1 MEYLIG
7 TGGWAYFQIP
17 GIKSLEA
24 YSRIY
29 NFVEV
34 NSTFYEIPS
43 TNQIEKWRNIVPED
57 FQFTVRAHRSIT
69 HQYKLQRTK
78 ENLKRLK
85 EMKKIC
91 EILQAEILLLQTPA
105 SLEITKDVIENFRD
119 LLSSIELNKLRIAL
133 ETRGTKVSTYPREL
147 LKNMQE
153 YNIINSVDLLKGEL
167 PAYKSDILYSR
178 LFGKGEKNIYQ
189 PTDQELKE
197 IDIRAKTGKYKKV
210 VLSFHSQRMY
220 RDAGRFK
227 IYKQTGKF
235 PSITKTTGLSS
246 LREILKEGN
255 IFPATKEQLIKHH
268 GWKLFDYTQE
278 KRVRTIEFL
287 QKLPSREFQ
296 NVNQVIELLRSV
308 SGENSGVSS

>member
-17 GIKSLEA
+17 GIQSLEA

-78 ENLKRLK
+78 ENLKRFE

-105 SLEITKDVIENFRD
+105 SLGITKDLIENFHD
-119 LLSSIELNKLRIAL
+119 LLSSIELDKVRIAL
-133 ETRGTKVSTYPREL
+133 EIRGTEVSTYPIEL
-147 LKNMQE
+147 LKIMQE

-197 IDIRAKTGKYKKV
+197 IDIRAKTGKFKKV

-235 PSITKTTGLSS
+235 PSVTNTTGLSS

-278 KRVRTIEFL
+278 KRVLAIEFL

-308 SGENSGVSS
+308 LGENSGITS

>member
-78 ENLKRLK
+78 ENLKRLE

>member
-78 ENLKRLK
+78 ENLKRLE

-197 IDIRAKTGKYKKV
+197 IDIRAKTGKFKKV

-235 PSITKTTGLSS
+235 PSVTKTTGLSS
-246 LREILKEGN
+246 LKEILKEGD

-308 SGENSGVSS
+308 SGENSGVTS

>member
-43 TNQIEKWRNIVPED
+43 TNQIEKWRKIVPED

-78 ENLKRLK
+78 ENLKRLE

-91 EILQAEILLLQTPA
+91 GILQAEILLLQTPA
-105 SLEITKDVIENFRD
+105 SLGITKDLIENFGD
-119 LLSSIELNKLRIAL
+119 LLSSIELDKVRIAL
-133 ETRGTKVSTYPREL
+133 EIRGTKVSTYPREL

-197 IDIRAKTGKYKKV
+197 IDIRAKTGKFKKV

-227 IYKQTGKF
+227 IYKRTGKF
-235 PSITKTTGLSS
+235 PSVTNTTGLSS
-246 LREILKEGN
+246 LRDILVEGN
-255 IFPATKEQLIKHH
+255 IFPATKEQLIKQH
-268 GWKLFDYTQE
+268 GWKLFDYTEE

-296 NVNQVIELLRSV
+296 NVNQVIKLLRSV
-308 SGENSGVSS
+308 SGENSEITS

>member
-34 NSTFYEIPS
+34 NSTFYEIPT

-78 ENLKRLK
+78 ENLKRLQ
-85 EMKKIC
+85 EMIKIC
-91 EILQAEILLLQTPA
+91 GILQAEILLLQTPA
-105 SLEITKDVIENFRD
+105 SLGITKDLIENFRD
-119 LLSSIELNKLRIAL
+119 LLSSIELNKVRIAL
-133 ETRGTKVSTYPREL
+133 EIRGTEVSTYPREL
-147 LKNMQE
+147 LKIMQE

-189 PTDQELKE
+189 PTDHELKE
-197 IDIRAKTGKYKKV
+197 IDIRAKTGKFKKV

-227 IYKQTGKF
+227 IYKRTGKF
-235 PSITKTTGLSS
+235 PSVTNTTGLSS

-278 KRVRTIEFL
+278 KRVLVIEFL
-287 QKLPSREFQ
+287 QKLPSRDFQ

-308 SGENSGVSS
+308 SGENSEITS

>member
-34 NSTFYEIPS
+34 NSTFYKIPS

-78 ENLKRLK
+78 ENLKRLE

-105 SLEITKDVIENFRD
+105 SLGITKDLIENFRD
-119 LLSSIELNKLRIAL
+119 LLSSIELDKVRIAL
-133 ETRGTKVSTYPREL
+133 EIRGTEVSTYPSEL
-147 LKNMQE
+147 MKNMQE
-153 YNIINSVDLLKGEL
+153 YNIINSVDL
-167 PAYKSDILYSR
+167 R
-178 LFGKGEKNIYQ
+178 
-189 PTDQELKE
+189 
-197 IDIRAKTGKYKKV
+197 
-210 VLSFHSQRMY
+210 
-220 RDAGRFK
+220 
-227 IYKQTGKF
+227 
-235 PSITKTTGLSS
+235 
-246 LREILKEGN
+246 
-255 IFPATKEQLIKHH
+255 
-268 GWKLFDYTQE
+268 
-278 KRVRTIEFL
+278 
-287 QKLPSREFQ
+287 
-296 NVNQVIELLRSV
+296 
-308 SGENSGVSS
+308 

>member
-43 TNQIEKWRNIVPED
+43 INQIEKWRNIVPED

-78 ENLKRLK
+78 ENLKRLE

-105 SLEITKDVIENFRD
+105 SLEITKDVIENFCD
-119 LLSSIELNKLRIAL
+119 LLSSMELNKLRIAL
-133 ETRGTKVSTYPREL
+133 EIRGTKVSTYPREL
-147 LKNMQE
+147 LKIMQE

-197 IDIRAKTGKYKKV
+197 IDIRAKTGKFKKV

-227 IYKQTGKF
+227 IYKRTGKF
-235 PSITKTTGLSS
+235 PSVTNATGLSS

-278 KRVRTIEFL
+278 KRVRAIVFL
-287 QKLPSREFQ
+287 QKLPSKEFQ
-296 NVNQVIELLRSV
+296 NINQVIELLRSV
-308 SGENSGVSS
+308 SGENSGVTS

>member
-17 GIKSLEA
+17 GIQSLEA

-43 TNQIEKWRNIVPED
+43 IKNVEKWRNIVPED
-57 FQFTVRAHRSIT
+57 FQFAVRANRSIT
-69 HQYKLQRTK
+69 HQHKLQRIK
-78 ENLKRLK
+78 ENLERIE
-85 EMKKIC
+85 EMKRIC

-105 SLEITKDVIENFRD
+105 SLRITQNLLEDFRE
-119 LLSSIELNKLRIAL
+119 LLSSIDLGKVRIAL
-133 ETRGTKVSTYPREL
+133 EIRGTETSDYPRKL
-147 LKNMQE
+147 LEIMQD
-153 YNIINSVDLLKGEL
+153 YNIINSVDLLKDEF

-197 IDIRAKTGKYKKV
+197 IDRRAKAGKFKKV
-210 VLSFHSQRMY
+210 MLSFHSQRMY
-220 RDAGRFK
+220 KDAGRFK

-235 PSITKTTGLSS
+235 PSITNTIGLSS
-246 LREILKEGN
+246 LREILKEGS
-255 IFPATKEQLIKHH
+255 IFPATKEQLIKQH
-268 GWKLFDYTQE
+268 GWKLFDYTKE
-278 KRVRTIEFL
+278 KRIRTIEFL
-287 QKLPSREFQ
+287 QKLPSRKFQ
-296 NVNQVIELLRSV
+296 NVNQVIELLRSIP
-308 SGENSGVSS
+308 GENHEITS

>member
-78 ENLKRLK
+78 ENLKRLE

-189 PTDQELKE
+189 PTD
-197 IDIRAKTGKYKKV
+197 
-210 VLSFHSQRMY
+210 
-220 RDAGRFK
+220 
-227 IYKQTGKF
+227 
-235 PSITKTTGLSS
+235 
-246 LREILKEGN
+246 
-255 IFPATKEQLIKHH
+255 
-268 GWKLFDYTQE
+268 
-278 KRVRTIEFL
+278 
-287 QKLPSREFQ
+287 
-296 NVNQVIELLRSV
+296 
-308 SGENSGVSS
+308 

>member
-78 ENLKRLK
+78 ENLKRLE

-105 SLEITKDVIENFRD
+105 SLEITKDVIEKFLD
-119 LLSSIELNKLRIAL
+119 LLSSIELNKLRIVL

-197 IDIRAKTGKYKKV
+197 IDIRAKTGKFKKV

-235 PSITKTTGLSS
+235 PSVTKTTGLSS
-246 LREILKEGN
+246 LKEILKEGD

-308 SGENSGVSS
+308 SGENSGVTS

>member
-7 TGGWAYFQIP
+7 TGGWAYFKIP

-34 NSTFYEIPS
+34 NSTFYEFSS

-78 ENLKRLK
+78 ENLKRLE

-105 SLEITKDVIENFRD
+105 SLEITKDLIENFRD
-119 LLSSIELNKLRIAL
+119 LLSSIELDKVRIAL
-133 ETRGTKVSTYPREL
+133 EIRGTEVSTYPREL
-147 LKNMQE
+147 LKIMQE

-197 IDIRAKTGKYKKV
+197 IDIRAKTGKFKKV

-235 PSITKTTGLSS
+235 PSVTNTTGLSS

-278 KRVRTIEFL
+278 KRVLAIEFL

-308 SGENSGVSS
+308 LGENSGITS

>member
-17 GIKSLEA
+17 GIQSLEA

-78 ENLKRLK
+78 ENLKRFE

-105 SLEITKDVIENFRD
+105 SLGITKDLIENFHD
-119 LLSSIELNKLRIAL
+119 LLSSIELDKVRIAL
-133 ETRGTKVSTYPREL
+133 EIRGTEVSTYPIEL
-147 LKNMQE
+147 LKIMQE

-197 IDIRAKTGKYKKV
+197 IDIRAKTGKFKKV

-235 PSITKTTGLSS
+235 PSVTNTTGLSS

-278 KRVRTIEFL
+278 KRVLAIEFL
-287 QKLPSREFQ
+287 QKLPSREFL

-308 SGENSGVSS
+308 LGENSGITS

>member
-34 NSTFYEIPS
+34 NSTFYEIPP
-43 TNQIEKWRNIVPED
+43 TKNIEKWRNTVPED

-69 HQYKLQRTK
+69 HQNKLKRTK
-78 ENLKRLK
+78 ENLKRFE

-105 SLEITKDVIENFRD
+105 SLKISNDLIENFHD
-119 LLSSIELNKLRIAL
+119 LLSSIELGKVRIAL
-133 ETRGTKVSTYPREL
+133 EIRGIEVSAYPREL
-147 LKNMQE
+147 LKLMQE
-153 YNIINSVDLLKGEL
+153 YNIINSIDLLRGEF

-178 LFGKGEKNIYQ
+178 LFGKEEKNIYQ

-197 IDIRAKTGKYKKV
+197 IDIRAKTGKFKKV
-210 VLSFHSQRMY
+210 MLSFHSQRMY
-220 RDAGRFK
+220 KDAGRFK

-246 LREILKEGN
+246 LIEILKEGN
-255 IFPATKEQLIKHH
+255 IFPATKEELIKQH
-268 GWKLFDYTQE
+268 GWKLFDYTKE
-278 KRVRTIEFL
+278 KRVRAIELL
-287 QKLPSREFQ
+287 QKLPSKEFQ
-296 NVNQVIELLRSV
+296 NLNQVIEVLRSV
-308 SGENSGVSS
+308 SGENSETAS

>member
-78 ENLKRLK
+78 ENLKRFE

-91 EILQAEILLLQTPA
+91 EILQAELLLLQTPA
-105 SLEITKDVIENFRD
+105 SLRITKDLIENFRD
-119 LLSSIELNKLRIAL
+119 LLSSTELDKVRIAL
-133 ETRGTKVSTYPREL
+133 EIRGTEVSTYPREL
-147 LKNMQE
+147 LKIMQE
-153 YNIINSVDLLKGEL
+153 YNIINSVDLLKGEI

-197 IDIRAKTGKYKKV
+197 IDIRAKTGKFKKV

-220 RDAGRFK
+220 KDAGRFK

-235 PSITKTTGLSS
+235 PSVTNTTGLSS

-268 GWKLFDYTQE
+268 GWKLFDYIQE
-278 KRVRTIEFL
+278 KRVPAIEFL

-308 SGENSGVSS
+308 SGENSGVTS

>member
-43 TNQIEKWRNIVPED
+43 INQIEKWRNIVPED

-78 ENLKRLK
+78 ENLKRLE

-105 SLEITKDVIENFRD
+105 SLEITKDVIENFCD
-119 LLSSIELNKLRIAL
+119 LLSSMELNKLRIAL
-133 ETRGTKVSTYPREL
+133 EIRGTKVSTYPREL
-147 LKNMQE
+147 LKIMQE
-153 YNIINSVDLLKGEL
+153 YNIITSVDLLKGEL
-167 PAYKSDILYSR
+167 
-178 LFGKGEKNIYQ
+178 
-189 PTDQELKE
+189 
-197 IDIRAKTGKYKKV
+197 
-210 VLSFHSQRMY
+210 
-220 RDAGRFK
+220 
-227 IYKQTGKF
+227 
-235 PSITKTTGLSS
+235 
-246 LREILKEGN
+246 
-255 IFPATKEQLIKHH
+255 
-268 GWKLFDYTQE
+268 
-278 KRVRTIEFL
+278 
-287 QKLPSREFQ
+287 
-296 NVNQVIELLRSV
+296 
-308 SGENSGVSS
+308 

>member
-7 TGGWAYFQIP
+7 TGGWAYFKIP

-43 TNQIEKWRNIVPED
+43 TSQIEKWRNIVPED

-69 HQYKLQRTK
+69 HQYKLQRKK
-78 ENLKRLK
+78 ENLKRLE

-133 ETRGTKVSTYPREL
+133 ETRGTKFSTYPREL
-147 LKNMQE
+147 
-153 YNIINSVDLLKGEL
+153 
-167 PAYKSDILYSR
+167 
-178 LFGKGEKNIYQ
+178 
-189 PTDQELKE
+189 
-197 IDIRAKTGKYKKV
+197 
-210 VLSFHSQRMY
+210 
-220 RDAGRFK
+220 
-227 IYKQTGKF
+227 
-235 PSITKTTGLSS
+235 
-246 LREILKEGN
+246 
-255 IFPATKEQLIKHH
+255 
-268 GWKLFDYTQE
+268 
-278 KRVRTIEFL
+278 
-287 QKLPSREFQ
+287 
-296 NVNQVIELLRSV
+296 
-308 SGENSGVSS
+308 

>member
-34 NSTFYEIPS
+34 NSTFYEIPT

-78 ENLKRLK
+78 ENLKRLQ
-85 EMKKIC
+85 EMIKIC
-91 EILQAEILLLQTPA
+91 GILQAEILLLQTPA
-105 SLEITKDVIENFRD
+105 SLGITKDLIENFRD
-119 LLSSIELNKLRIAL
+119 LLSSIELNKVRIAL
-133 ETRGTKVSTYPREL
+133 EIRGTEVSTYPREL
-147 LKNMQE
+147 LKIMQE

-197 IDIRAKTGKYKKV
+197 IDIRAKTGKFKKV

-227 IYKQTGKF
+227 IYKRTGKF
-235 PSITKTTGLSS
+235 PSVTNTTGLSS

-278 KRVRTIEFL
+278 KRVLVIEFL
-287 QKLPSREFQ
+287 QKLPSRDFQ

-308 SGENSGVSS
+308 SGENSEITS

>member
-7 TGGWAYFQIP
+7 TGGWEYFQIP

-24 YSRIY
+24 YSKIY

-34 NSTFYEIPS
+34 NTTFYEIPS
-43 TNQIEKWRNIVPED
+43 TNNIEKWKNNVPED

-69 HQYKLQRTK
+69 HKHKLQPTK
-78 ENLKRLK
+78 ENLKRLE
-85 EMKKIC
+85 EMKEIC

-105 SLEITKDVIENFRD
+105 SLRITKDLIENFRS
-119 LLSSIELNKLRIAL
+119 LISSVELDKVRIAL
-133 ETRGTKVSTYPREL
+133 ETRGTEGSIYPREL
-147 LKNMQE
+147 LNLMQE
-153 YNIINSVDLLKGEL
+153 YNIVNSVDLLRGEL

-197 IDIRAKTGKYKKV
+197 IDIRAKTGKFKKV

-220 RDAGRFK
+220 KDAGRLK

-235 PSITKTTGLSS
+235 PNVTNAIGLSS

-255 IFPATKEQLIKHH
+255 IFPATKEQLIKYH
-268 GWKLFDYTQE
+268 GWKLFDYTKE
-278 KRVRTIEFL
+278 KRVLAIKFL
-287 QKLPSREFQ
+287 HKLPSREFQ
-296 NVNQVIELLRSV
+296 NVNQVIELLRSL
-308 SGENSGVSS
+308 SGENSEITS

>member
-255 IFPATKEQLIKHH
+255 IFPATKKQLIKHH

>member
-78 ENLKRLK
+78 ENLKRLE

-255 IFPATKEQLIKHH
+255 IFPATKEQLIKYH

-278 KRVRTIEFL
+278 KRVRAIEFL

-296 NVNQVIELLRSV
+296 NVNQVIELLRLV

>member
-7 TGGWAYFQIP
+7 TGGWAYFKIP

-78 ENLKRLK
+78 ENLKRLE

-105 SLEITKDVIENFRD
+105 SLEITKDVIEDFRD
-119 LLSSIELNKLRIAL
+119 LLSSIESDKLRIAL
-133 ETRGTKVSTYPREL
+133 ETRGTKISTYPREL
-147 LKNMQE
+147 LKIKQE

-167 PAYKSDILYSR
+167 PAFKSDILYTR

-197 IDIRAKTGKYKKV
+197 IDIRAKTGKFKKV
-210 VLSFHSQRMY
+210 VLSFHGQRMY

-235 PSITKTTGLSS
+235 PSVTNTTGLSS

-255 IFPATKEQLIKHH
+255 IFPVTKEQLIKHH
-268 GWKLFDYTQE
+268 GWKLFDYTKE
-278 KRVRTIEFL
+278 KRVRVIEFL

-308 SGENSGVSS
+308 SGENSGITS

>member
-7 TGGWAYFQIP
+7 TGGWAYFKIP

-43 TNQIEKWRNIVPED
+43 TSQIEKWRNIVPED

-69 HQYKLQRTK
+69 HQYKLQRKK
-78 ENLKRLK
+78 ENLKRLE

-133 ETRGTKVSTYPREL
+133 ETRGTKFSTYPREL

-178 LFGKGEKNIYQ
+178 LFGKGENNIYQ

-197 IDIRAKTGKYKKV
+197 IDIRAKTGKFKKV

-220 RDAGRFK
+220 RDAARFK

-235 PSITKTTGLSS
+235 PSVTKTTGLSS

-255 IFPATKEQLIKHH
+255 IFPATKEQIIRHH

-278 KRVRTIEFL
+278 KRVRIIEFL

-296 NVNQVIELLRSV
+296 NVNQVIELLQSV
-308 SGENSGVSS
+308 SGENSGVTS

>member
-7 TGGWAYFQIP
+7 TGGWAYFQIL

-78 ENLKRLK
+78 ENLKRLE

-255 IFPATKEQLIKHH
+255 IFPATKEQLIKESF
-268 GWKLFDYTQE
+268 KM
-278 KRVRTIEFL
+278 
-287 QKLPSREFQ
+287 
-296 NVNQVIELLRSV
+296 
-308 SGENSGVSS
+308 

>member
-34 NSTFYEIPS
+34 NSTFYEIPP
-43 TNQIEKWRNIVPED
+43 TKNIEKWRNTVPED

-69 HQYKLQRTK
+69 HQNKLKRTK
-78 ENLKRLK
+78 ENLKRFE

-105 SLEITKDVIENFRD
+105 SLKISNDLIENFHD
-119 LLSSIELNKLRIAL
+119 LLSSIELGKVRIAL
-133 ETRGTKVSTYPREL
+133 EIRGIEVSAYPREL
-147 LKNMQE
+147 LKLMQE
-153 YNIINSVDLLKGEL
+153 YNIINSIDLLRGEF

-178 LFGKGEKNIYQ
+178 LFGKEEKNIYQ

-197 IDIRAKTGKYKKV
+197 IDIRAKTGKFKKV
-210 VLSFHSQRMY
+210 MLSFHSQRMY
-220 RDAGRFK
+220 KDAGRFK

-246 LREILKEGN
+246 LIEILKEGN
-255 IFPATKEQLIKHH
+255 IFPATKEELIKQH
-268 GWKLFDYTQE
+268 GWKLFDYTKE
-278 KRVRTIEFL
+278 KRVRAIEFL

-296 NVNQVIELLRSV
+296 NVNQVIEVFRSV
-308 SGENSGVSS
+308 SGENSETAS

>member
-7 TGGWAYFQIP
+7 TGGWAYFKIP

-34 NSTFYEIPS
+34 NSTFYEFSS

-78 ENLKRLK
+78 ENLKRLE

-105 SLEITKDVIENFRD
+105 SLEITKDLIENFRD
-119 LLSSIELNKLRIAL
+119 LLSSIELDKVRIAL
-133 ETRGTKVSTYPREL
+133 EIRGTEVSTYPREL
-147 LKNMQE
+147 LKIMQE

-197 IDIRAKTGKYKKV
+197 IDIRAKTGKFKKV

-235 PSITKTTGLSS
+235 PSVTNTTGLSS

-278 KRVRTIEFL
+278 KRVLAIEFL

-296 NVNQVIELLRSV
+296 NVNQVIELLQSV
-308 SGENSGVSS
+308 LGENSGITS